1 MLRLQACDGGC
12 HDYALPLL
20 PPGQWCVGP
29 PSPWHSVLHSHAG
42 RVGAHALTVWSVAGN
57 VCTDWRLT
65 HDLTTSLKTAGSGTA
80 RVNTKAFEMFLNPS
94 FKGAEAGSCQ
104 GLGFK
109 DKQLK
114 FAAYVKSP
122 SSAAA
127 SSVHAFL

>member
-1 MLRLQACDGGC
+1 MAGATTMLYHYFRQVNG
-12 HDYALPLL
+12 ALAHLA
-20 PPGQWCVGP
+20 PGTRFFTRTP
-29 PSPWHSVLHSHAG
+29 D
-42 RVGAHALTVWSVAGN
+42 VGAHALTVWSVAGN